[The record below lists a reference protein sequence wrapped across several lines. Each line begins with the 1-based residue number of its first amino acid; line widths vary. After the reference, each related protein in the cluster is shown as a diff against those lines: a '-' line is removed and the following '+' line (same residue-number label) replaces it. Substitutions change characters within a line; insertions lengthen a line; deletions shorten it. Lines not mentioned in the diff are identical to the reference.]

1 MSRLLL
7 STDLDGTLLDH
18 YTYSAAPADKL
29 FPLLDRL
36 NIPWIFNTSK
46 TAPELIALRS
56 QLANPHPFSVE
67 NGGAIYVPKGSQLAA
82 ELELQEHLGFYVI
95 NLGLTR
101 ADILSHIE
109 PFRSQFNF
117 YGLSEIS
124 ADEMADLTGL
134 SHERAKLALER
145 NFSEPLVWRDSEEQ
159 LQRFSLSLS
168 EMGIQV
174 VKGGR
179 FVHLQGEVSKAHSLA
194 WLVDQYQTL
203 WNTSVESIALGDG
216 ENDRAMLEMADIA
229 IQVRSPVHSFPAI
242 KALGEVIQTDL
253 CGPKGWYQAVKAL
266 VADRFPDAF

>member
-29 FPLLDRL
+29 FPLLERL

-95 NLGLTR
+95 KLGLTR
-101 ADILSHIE
+101 ADILSRVE

-124 ADEMADLTGL
+124 VDEMAVMTGL
-134 SHERAKLALER
+134 SHERAKLALDR
-145 NFSEPLVWRDSEEQ
+145 NFSEPLVWRDSEDQ

-203 WNTSVESIALGDG
+203 WNTNVESIALGDG

-242 KALGEVIQTDL
+242 NALGEVIQTDL
-253 CGPKGWYQAVKAL
+253 CGPEGWYQAVKAL
-266 VADRFPDAF
+266 IADRFPDAF

>member
-18 YTYSAAPADKL
+18 YTYSASPADQL
-29 FPLLDRL
+29 FPLLNRL

-56 QLANPHPFSVE
+56 QLANPHPFCVE
-67 NGGAIYVPKGSQLAA
+67 NGGAIYLPKGSQLAA
-82 ELELQEHLGFYVI
+82 DSEMQEHLGFHVV

-101 ADILSHIE
+101 PEILSRIE
-109 PFRSQFNF
+109 PFRSQFHF

-124 ADEMADLTGL
+124 ADEMAALTGL
-134 SHERAKLALER
+134 SIERAKLALDR

-159 LQRFSLSLS
+159 LQRFGVSLAQV
-168 EMGIQV
+168 GIQV

-179 FVHLQGEVSKAHSLA
+179 FVHLQGEVSKAESLD
-194 WLVDQYQTL
+194 WLIDRYQRL
-203 WNTSVESIALGDG
+203 WGSKVECVALGDG
-216 ENDRAMLEMADIA
+216 ENDRAMLERADIA

-242 KALGEVIQTDL
+242 HTSGEVIQTDL
-253 CGPKGWYQAVKAL
+253 CGPEGWYQAVKSL
-266 VADRFPDAF
+266 ITDRFPDSF

>member
-29 FPLLDRL
+29 FPLLERL

-95 NLGLTR
+95 KLGLTR
-101 ADILSHIE
+101 ADILSRVE

-124 ADEMADLTGL
+124 VDEMAVMTGL
-134 SHERAKLALER
+134 SHERAKLALDR
-145 NFSEPLVWRDSEEQ
+145 NFSEPLVWRDSEDQ

-266 VADRFPDAF
+266 IADRFPDAF

>member
-18 YTYSAAPADKL
+18 YTYSAAPADTL
-29 FPLLDRL
+29 FPLLNRL

-56 QLANPHPFSVE
+56 QLANSHPFSVE
-67 NGGAIYVPKGSQLAA
+67 NGGAIYLPKGSQLAA
-82 ELELQEHLGFYVI
+82 DWEMQEHLGFNVI

-101 ADILSHIE
+101 SEILSRVE

-124 ADEMADLTGL
+124 ADEMAALTGL
-134 SHERAKLALER
+134 SLERAELALDR
-145 NFSEPLVWRDSEEQ
+145 DFSEPLIWRDSEEQ
-159 LQRFSLSLS
+159 LQRFALSLAKV
-168 EMGIQV
+168 GIQV

-179 FVHLQGEVSKAHSLA
+179 FVHLQGEVSKALSLA
-194 WLVDQYQTL
+194 WLIDQYKTL
-203 WNTSVESIALGDG
+203 WNSSVESVALGDG

-229 IQVRSPVHSFPAI
+229 IQVRSPVHSFPVINAS
-242 KALGEVIQTDL
+242 GEVIQTDL
-253 CGPKGWYQAVKAL
+253 CGPEGWYQAVKAL
-266 VADRFPDAF
+266 ITDRFPDAF

>member
-95 NLGLTR
+95 KLGLTR
-101 ADILSHIE
+101 ADILSRVE

-145 NFSEPLVWRDSEEQ
+145 NFSEPLVWRDSEDQ

-253 CGPKGWYQAVKAL
+253 CGPEGWYQAVKAL